1 MSLDAEPSRP
11 GRQLLRFVGGLLLAA
26 LVVGLV
32 VSSLVFVDETE
43 FAFVERFGHLV
54 AVYDRPEDRGLH
66 VKLPWPIDL
75 VRRFD
80 RRLQI
85 YDPPGREVFTR
96 DKKNLT
102 VDSYI
107 CWRIAEPTDTHESL
121 LDRPVVR
128 FFRSLGSLSIAE
140 ARLDS
145 RVHSVLT
152 TTIGR
157 VELSDL
163 INARDSES
171 GPADGR
177 SPLTAI
183 TDTVR
188 EQLTQRP
195 REGESLRDRLGIEIV
210 DVRIKR
216 INLPS
221 GNQQAVFERMK
232 SERRKIADR
241 YRSAGMAENRVIR
254 SQADRQYGEL
264 LAKADAEA
272 ERIRGS
278 GEAEALRILN
288 KAHAQDPEFYRVLQ
302 TLDTYRTI
310 FNDKTTLVL
319 SASSGLLKLLTEGVP
334 TLSEEPP
341 PVPSFTPTE
350 PKPANAVSAAADGS
364 KQPATRNTP

>member
-1 MSLDAEPSRP
+1 MSLDAEQPRP
-11 GRQLLRFVGGLLLAA
+11 GRRVSRFVSGLLLAA

-107 CWRIAEPTDTHESL
+107 CWRIAEPTDTSGSL

-163 INARDSES
+163 INAQDSES
-171 GPADGR
+171 GPAEGR

-188 EQLTQRP
+188 EQLSQRP

-341 PVPSFTPTE
+341 VPSSPPTE
-350 PKPANAVSAAADGS
+350 PKPRNAVSAATETSG
-364 KQPATRNTP
+364 QPTTRNTP